1 MTNASTEMYD
11 GEFLSMS
18 IQPKLPVAKSRGKDV
33 VVRAAEPKRPTSTGE
48 TLRFEPLLGGGSTLS
63 NAAAQGASLL
73 LTPKSPELAVV
84 IIRLM
89 QRLDGHLLSNIA
101 EGRQKEFDE
110 TINAALRGIVPAQSD
125 AEFRMATRV
134 AKARAAML
142 AEFGYFTRE
151 QLASRSRAKNPAG
164 IVDTW
169 RKRNKVFAVNL
180 PEAGPKDS
188 DVYLKFQFHEGKP
201 LPVVADVI
209 DAFAGR
215 RSGWSLAHWFVAGNG
230 TLEGSSRPVD
240 LLTTS
245 PDAVVAA
252 ARFDAS
258 PSAA

>member
-1 MTNASTEMYD
+1 MTDATTEMYD

-18 IQPKLPVAKSRGKDV
+18 IQPKLPVAKSRGKNV
-33 VVRAAEPKRPTSTGE
+33 VAQAAEPSRPATKGE
-48 TLRFEPLLGGGSTLS
+48 SVRFEPLLGGKSAFL
-63 NAAAQGASLL
+63 NAVAPGASLL

-89 QRLDGHLLSNIA
+89 QRLDGRLLSDIA

-110 TINAALRGIVPAQSD
+110 TVNAALRGIVPAQSD
-125 AEFRMATRV
+125 SEFRMATRV

-142 AEFGYFTRE
+142 GEFGYFTRD
-151 QLASRSRAKNPAG
+151 QLASTSRAKNPAG

-169 RKRNKVFAVNL
+169 RKRNKVFSVGL
-180 PEAGPKDS
+180 PEAGPKES
-188 DVYLKFQFHEGKP
+188 DVYLKFQFQESKP
-201 LPVVADVI
+201 LSVVADVI

-230 TLEGSSRPVD
+230 MLEGSGRPVD